1 MIELGIAQA
10 QTQFTRLL
18 GKTVTI
24 VDKKARKK
32 RAVIMPYEEYRKLL
46 RQARTNTE
54 QKHGAFDPYVGVLD
68 KDFETDD
75 ARYQAITK

>member
-32 RAVIMPYEEYRKLL
+32 RAVIMPYEAYRKLL
-46 RQARTNTE
+46 QQARKNNK
-54 QKHGAFDPYVGVLD
+54 QKHGVFDPYVGVLD

-75 ARYQAITK
+75 ARYQAIVK